1 MLVQGLEL
9 SRKDYPVDIFFI
21 YSALGYNSSILLNTL
36 RLRDDEIIWLL
47 ISNLEISSKDDTD
60 THFIYINFFK
70 ISGLCLE
77 NEF

>member
-1 MLVQGLEL
+1 MLAHGLES
-9 SRKDYPVDIFFI
+9 SRKTYPVDIFFI
-21 YSALGYNSSILLNTL
+21 YSALGYSSSILLNIL
-36 RLRDDEIIWLL
+36 RLRDEEILWLL

-60 THFIYINFFK
+60 THFIYINFLK

>member
-1 MLVQGLEL
+1 MLAHGLES
-9 SRKDYPVDIFFI
+9 SRKAYPADIFFI
-21 YSALGYNSSILLNTL
+21 YSALGYNSSILLNIL
-36 RLRDDEIIWLL
+36 RQRDEEILWLL